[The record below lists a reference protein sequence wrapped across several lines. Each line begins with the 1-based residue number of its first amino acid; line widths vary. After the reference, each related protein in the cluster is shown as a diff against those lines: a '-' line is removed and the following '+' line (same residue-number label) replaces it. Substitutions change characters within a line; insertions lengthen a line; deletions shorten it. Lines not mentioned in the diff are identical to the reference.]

1 MGKSWGRPGK
11 GLGKVSG
18 KAREALGKP
27 GKLWEARQAQERGL
41 VSCPPALLTPW
52 RLAGTTGRA
61 GAARHSPGAAAS
73 QRPVGPV
80 AGGSQAPSSV
90 KFYLVAEIVAQF
102 AKSNL
107 QKVPHNDKVVL
118 SGRPDALFCQRRLN
132 GRLQL
137 PDLAVVLFLESLI
150 LLPVQEIVDALA
162 RQDEAQKPLAASGK
176 AAEAAHLPLAA
187 DELIAQVLG
196 DMACA
201 GIPRLVLQ
209 GLTGL
214 LHNDADEL
222 KLAPADE
229 VVLLVECARC
239 HIYVLAVLHYCLSG
253 PGFGR

>member
-1 MGKSWGRPGK
+1 MPPCPAYPMEAGRHHWQGRCSQTQPGCC
-11 GLGKVSG
+11 GFS
-18 KAREALGKP
+18 A
-27 GKLWEARQAQERGL
+27 
-41 VSCPPALLTPW
+41 SCGPCGPCGIDGGTG
-52 RLAGTTGRA
+52 AG
-61 GAARHSPGAAAS
+61 
-73 QRPVGPV
+73 
-80 AGGSQAPSSV
+80 QAPSSV
-90 KFYLVAEIVAQF
+90 KFYLVAEIIAQF

-107 QKVPHNDKVVL
+107 QEIPHCDKIVL